1 MKIVDIKELTI
12 DDIKAKIAE
21 EKLALDKLKVNHK
34 VSQLESPMAIR
45 KSRKF
50 IARLSTVL
58 NQKLVQQ

>member
-1 MKIVDIKELTI
+1 MKIEDIKELAI

-21 EKLALDKLKVNHK
+21 EKLALAKLKVNHK
-34 VSQLESPMAIR
+34 VSQIESPMAIR

-58 NQKLVQQ
+58 NHKVAQQ

>member
-1 MKIVDIKELTI
+1 MKIADIKELTI

-58 NQKLVQQ
+58 NHKLVQQ

>member
-1 MKIVDIKELTI
+1 MKITDIQELSI
-12 DDIKAKIAE
+12 EDIKAKIAE

-45 KSRKF
+45 KSRKL

-58 NQKLVQQ
+58 NQKVAQQ